1 MGECMDEREEKPD
14 ILRAKIVLLEM
25 IIDRYHKVIEESETK
40 TVSEMKEMVDPDR
53 PGIRELIRD
62 IKESFTDYDQKRDL
76 LSAVNLLLDRL
87 RGIVIVEPPV
97 QFWAD
102 PEEVL
107 RKGVGDRMDLAIIS
121 CSVMIG
127 LGCSSARVLVLE
139 DGTPHVMFV
148 YDGRHQMI
156 DLVNMIV
163 KPLDPNLKK
172 RYSFNDREFTNY
184 QEEV

>member
-1 MGECMDEREEKPD
+1 MNEREDKPD

-40 TVSEMKEMVDPDR
+40 TVSEMKEMIDPDR

-62 IKESFTDYDQKRDL
+62 IRERFTEYDPERDL
-76 LSAVNLLLDRL
+76 LSAVNIMLDLLKN
-87 RGIVIVEPPV
+87 ITIVEPPV
-97 QFWAD
+97 LFWAD

-107 RKGVGDRMDLAIIS
+107 RKRVGDRMDLAIIS
-121 CSVMIG
+121 CSAMIG
-127 LGCSSARVLVLE
+127 LGCPSARVLVLE

-148 YDGRHQMI
+148 YDGKHQMI
-156 DLVNMIV
+156 DLINMIV
-163 KPLDPNLKK
+163 KPLDPDLKK